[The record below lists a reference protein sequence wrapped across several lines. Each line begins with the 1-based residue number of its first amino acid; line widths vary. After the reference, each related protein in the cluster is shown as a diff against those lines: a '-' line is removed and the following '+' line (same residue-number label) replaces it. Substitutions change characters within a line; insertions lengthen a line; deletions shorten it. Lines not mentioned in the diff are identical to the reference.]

1 MNRDIVVSVIIPMY
15 NAALYIERCLTSLQ
29 RQTHMKL
36 QIIVIDDGS
45 TDRGPGVVETI
56 ARQDSRILMVQ
67 QPNKGVSAAR
77 NKGLSL
83 ATGEYITFVD
93 ADDEVD
99 EQYIELLVT
108 GCETEGLP
116 LAFCGQ
122 QKLYS
127 QQALPKCRTYTL
139 RTRGLTDEL
148 VVKKWLFCR
157 SGGVL
162 FHRSLLGD
170 LRIRE
175 DIFVG
180 EDFLFTVQLVLKG
193 KQFVYCD
200 ADLYGYHMLA
210 ESGSHGVYTAKKAT
224 ELVAWDEAL
233 RLCRE
238 QEPELVQNILFLRAI
253 TLAHRKLLLIRDG
266 GDFLNLVSLQLRS
279 DWQQLDK
286 GLAIKKKRSKKLIML
301 WFIKSLPKWI
311 LAIFVRFVKL

>member
-36 QIIVIDDGS
+36 QILVIDDGS
-45 TDRGPGVVETI
+45 TDQGPAMVETL
-56 ARQDSRILMVQ
+56 ASQDSRIVMVQ
-67 QPNKGVSAAR
+67 QANQGVSAAR

-99 EQYIELLVT
+99 PRYVELLVD
-108 GCETEGLP
+108 GCESQN
-116 LAFCGQ
+116 LALAICGMR
-122 QKLYS
+122 KLYHQES
-127 QQALPKCRTYTL
+127 LPRWQSYHNQVSAP
-139 RTRGLTDEL
+139 TDDL
-148 VVKKWLFCR
+148 VVQEWLFCR
-157 SGGVL
+157 SGGAL

-238 QEPELVQNILFLRAI
+238 QAPELVQNMLFLRAI
-253 TLAHRKLLLIRDG
+253 TLAHRKLLLIRDDG
-266 GDFLNLVSLQLRS
+266 AFLSDVSQRLKA

-301 WFIKSLPKWI
+301 WMIKSLPRWV